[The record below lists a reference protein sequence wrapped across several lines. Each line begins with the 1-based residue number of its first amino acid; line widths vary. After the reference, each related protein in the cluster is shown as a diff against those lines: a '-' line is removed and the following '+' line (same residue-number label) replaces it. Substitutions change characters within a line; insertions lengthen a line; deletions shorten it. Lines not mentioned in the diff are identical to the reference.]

1 MSDILRQI
9 LEASQAASRQQ
20 QKQSAAPADP
30 IADLLGGILG
40 GGSAPAAPNR
50 QPAPQQ
56 AGGLGIE
63 DLIGLVIGGNAS
75 QGEPHHNGMADL
87 IGAVLGGGR
96 ASSSASINPIA
107 KILAERLNIS
117 PQIAQAI
124 VAFFMA
130 QMMKRFF
137 GKKETQQ
144 TQRDYRTQPAAD
156 DSLDLD
162 DLLDIMG
169 DGSALQSRF
178 SNSGMANQLAA
189 QTGLPE
195 DKANQALQEVVK
207 IIGQQRI
214 KPRPV
219 TTKNIDLK
227 GLLDSW

>member
-1 MSDILRQI
+1 MSDILKQI
-9 LEASQAASRQQ
+9 LEASQAAGQNPRRATSG
-20 QKQSAAPADP
+20 SDP
-30 IADLLGGILG
+30 IQDLLGGILG
-40 GGSAPAAPNR
+40 GGNVPAPSR

-56 AGGLGIE
+56 GGLGIE

-75 QGEPHHNGMADL
+75 RGEPHQNGMGDL
-87 IGAVLGGGR
+87 LEAVLGGGR
-96 ASSSASINPIA
+96 PSSSASINPIA
-107 KILAERLNIS
+107 KILADRLNIS

-130 QMMKRFF
+130 QMMKKFF
-137 GKKETQQ
+137 GPKDQAQQ
-144 TQRDYRTQPAAD
+144 QPVEDYRPQRTD

-169 DGSALQSRF
+169 DGNALQSRF
-178 SNSGMANQLAA
+178 SNTGMANQLAQ

-195 DKANQALQEVVK
+195 DKANEALQEVVK

-219 TTKNIDLK
+219 TTKHVDLK

>member
-9 LEASQAASRQQ
+9 LEASQAAGQQ
-20 QKQSAAPADP
+20 QSRSAETSDP
-30 IADLLGGILG
+30 IRDLLGGILG
-40 GGSAPAAPNR
+40 GGSTSSQ
-50 QPAPQQ
+50 QPAPQKS
-56 AGGLGIE
+56 GLGVE

-75 QGEPHHNGMADL
+75 QGEPHQNGMADL

-96 ASSSASINPIA
+96 PTSSASINPIA

-130 QMMKRFF
+130 QVMKKFF
-137 GKKETQQ
+137 GKKEQ
-144 TQRDYRTQPAAD
+144 TQSVGGGDYRTQPTD

-178 SNSGMANQLAA
+178 SNSGMANQLAQ

-195 DKANQALQEVVK
+195 TKANEALQEVVK

-219 TTKNIDLK
+219 TTKHVDLK

>member
-1 MSDILRQI
+1 MSDFLRQI
-9 LEASQAASRQQ
+9 LEASQAAGQRQR
-20 QKQSAAPADP
+20 QSAETADP
-30 IADLLGGILG
+30 IRDLLGGILG
-40 GGSAPAAPNR
+40 GGNAPSRRSAPQR
-50 QPAPQQ
+50 D
-56 AGGLGIE
+56 GLGVE

-87 IGAVLGGGR
+87 IEAVLGGGR
-96 ASSSASINPIA
+96 PTSSASINPIA

-130 QMMKRFF
+130 QVMKRFF
-137 GKKETQQ
+137 GSKEQAQQ
-144 TQRDYRTQPAAD
+144 PAQKDYGTQPQAD

-169 DGSALQSRF
+169 DGDALQSRF
-178 SNSGMANQLAA
+178 NSSGMANQLAQ

-195 DKANQALQEVVK
+195 NKANEALREVVK
-207 IIGQQRI
+207 IIGQQRV

-219 TTKNIDLK
+219 STKHVNLK